1 MLSIATL
8 SQRYGFRFNGY
19 NQSPIRL
26 ARQLQQ
32 LFLRNE
38 HDTVRQYDDCQ
49 SSKDWR
55 SWYPPRLHT
64 AKLFC
69 THSLVINVLRDT
81 FITFLWVLEMNK
93 LAVQSLQWTG
103 KTLKILD
110 QRQLP
115 DTCCYNE
122 YLDAAG
128 VAEAIATMRVRGAP
142 AIGIAAGYGVVLSAY
157 QHYSSNADGWRQRV
171 ADDIELL
178 AKSRPTAVNL
188 FTALDQMKKTLTQT
202 DADPSTLL
210 ACAEKIHTDDIAANY
225 KMGELGADLLVNTK
239 GILTHC
245 NTGALATGG
254 YGTALGVIR
263 KVHSKQ
269 PITIYAN
276 ETRPWL
282 QGARLTVWELAQE
295 GIPATLIADSAAAWL
310 MKSGKVDWVIVGAD
324 RIAANGDTANKIG
337 TYSLAVLAKQHGVK
351 FMVVAPITTID
362 WTIDN
367 GDKIAIEQRHQNELL
382 PACYLKEGALVSA
395 WNPVFDVTPA
405 ELISAIVTER
415 GVILN
420 PSELGV
426 RSLK

>member
-1 MLSIATL
+1 
-8 SQRYGFRFNGY
+8 
-19 NQSPIRL
+19 
-26 ARQLQQ
+26 
-32 LFLRNE
+32 
-38 HDTVRQYDDCQ
+38 
-49 SSKDWR
+49 
-55 SWYPPRLHT
+55 
-64 AKLFC
+64 
-69 THSLVINVLRDT
+69 
-81 FITFLWVLEMNK
+81 MNK
-93 LAVQSLQWTG
+93 LTVQALQWTG
-103 KTLKILD
+103 TALKVLD

-115 DTCCYNE
+115 DTCRYDE
-122 YLDAAG
+122 YHDAAG

-142 AIGIAAGYGVVLSAY
+142 AIGIAAGYGVVLSAN
-157 QHYSSNADGWRQRV
+157 QHYAASAEDWRQQV
-171 ADDIELL
+171 IADIEVL

-188 FTALDQMKKTLTQT
+188 FTALDLMAAALAQT
-202 DADPSTLL
+202 DADPATLL

-225 KMGELGADLLVNTK
+225 KMGELGADVLAGAK

-263 KVHSKQ
+263 SVYGRQ
-269 PITIYAN
+269 PLPIYAD

-282 QGARLTVWELAQE
+282 QGARLTVWELAQD
-295 GIPATLIADSAAAWL
+295 GIPATLLADSAAAWL
-310 MKSGKVDWVIVGAD
+310 MKSGVVDWVIVGAD

-351 FMVVAPITTID
+351 FMVVAPMTTID
-362 WTIDN
+362 WAIES
-367 GDKIAIEQRHQNELL
+367 GAQIAIEQRHQNELL
-382 PACYLKEGALVSA
+382 PACYLTEGSLVSA

-420 PSELGV
+420 PSEQGM